1 MFDSYDNLPLFH
13 WLFLVYL
20 TFMIFEFGGILN
32 NQIKFH
38 LSQSWDS
45 SLLCSTRAIKTFKP

>member
-1 MFDSYDNLPLFH
+1 MINFLYFIGF
-13 WLFLVYL
+13 FLVYI

-38 LSQSWDS
+38 LSQFWDS
-45 SLLCSTRAIKTFKP
+45 SLLWSCNNQQEQ

>member
-20 TFMIFEFGGILN
+20 TFMIFEFGAILN

-38 LSQSWDS
+38 IVSQSWDS
-45 SLLCSTRAIKTFKP
+45 SLLWSCNNQQEQ